1 MKTSITQQQLGKALD
16 LLISCA
22 KKKWHFSTQEKI
34 ANMIM
39 KAHDKEDIISKIENI
54 VKANCE
60 QDALSM
66 IDTL

>member
-1 MKTSITQQQLGKALD
+1 MKISITQQQLGKALD
-16 LLISCA
+16 ILISCA

-39 KAHDKEDIISKIENI
+39 KAHDKEDIISKIENV
-54 VKANCE
+54 VKENCE
-60 QDALSM
+60 LDALSM